1 MVLSRPSGVRAYAPG
16 MRHSRLWSFAIAG
29 LALGSLGMVGGTVV
43 GGEFGP
49 MVVGYG
55 LLTALSALY
64 LAAGLAIRERV
75 WARRAAAQE
84 RTGTGADRLAG
95 RRVF

>member
-1 MVLSRPSGVRAYAPG
+1 
-16 MRHSRLWSFAIAG
+16 MRRSSRLWSFAIAG

-43 GGEFGP
+43 GGELGP

-64 LAAGLAIRERV
+64 LATGLAIRERI
-75 WARRAAAQE
+75 WANREARAE
-84 RTGTGADRLAG
+84 RVDRLAG

>member
-1 MVLSRPSGVRAYAPG
+1 MRRSR
-16 MRHSRLWSFAIAG
+16 MWSFAVAG

-55 LLTALSALY
+55 LLTALAALY
-64 LAAGLAIRERV
+64 LAAGLAIRERIWV
-75 WARRAAAQE
+75 HRAARVE
-84 RTGTGADRLAG
+84 RVNRLAG

>member
-1 MVLSRPSGVRAYAPG
+1 
-16 MRHSRLWSFAIAG
+16 MRRNRMWSVAVAG

-49 MVVGYG
+49 MAVGYG
-55 LLTALSALY
+55 LLTAVCALY
-64 LAAGLAIRERV
+64 LVAAIGIRERV
-75 WARRAAAQE
+75 WRRLARPGHTTAHP
-84 RTGTGADRLAG
+84 DRLAG